1 MFADQS
7 LNNNP
12 MTEENFLK
20 NDKNV
25 VNADLEK
32 DIDDFLEINELM
44 TGMNIKDDKQEDFEM
59 EMEEDELENLEGD
72 DEFLQDPE
80 LEKEFLKPATAADKL
95 KKRYEVIERA
105 DDEKEFEDEIE
116 YRSDIFLHEK

>member
-1 MFADQS
+1 
-7 LNNNP
+7 

>member
-1 MFADQS
+1 MFADSS